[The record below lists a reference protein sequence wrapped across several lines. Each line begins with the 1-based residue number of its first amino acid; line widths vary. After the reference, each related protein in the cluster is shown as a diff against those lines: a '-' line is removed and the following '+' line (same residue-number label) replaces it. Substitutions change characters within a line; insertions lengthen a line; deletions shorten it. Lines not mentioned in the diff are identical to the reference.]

1 MHTLSLFAG
10 IGGFDYA
17 LERVGCT
24 LVGQVECDPFCR
36 RVLATRFP
44 FVPSHRDV
52 RTYGSDARRREA
64 AGAASGAGLRPG
76 RGEPLGRGAAV
87 DLLVGGFPC
96 QDLSVAGRRAGLGGD
111 RSALFWEIVRIAQL
125 TRPPWGLF
133 ENVPGLLASDSGR
146 DMWTVLNGLRQ
157 CWPAVGYRIL
167 DSRYFGVAQRR
178 RRVFFVGGPDE
189 ARVAEV
195 LALTEG
201 GDGGP
206 EPGGEAGPGAAGATQ
221 VGVDLAR
228 ALGGIGGGQDYGAN
242 KGTLIAGALQ
252 SHAKRHGHAMTTEQA
267 ATDGHLVAHALG
279 AGAGGSKFGSGRGS
293 QEDYVVSDP
302 ISAHEGKTYS
312 HEGRNNFRLR
322 NVVSVHEDQRTGQIY
337 ENDHTHALAQPGG
350 KPGQGYQ
357 AVREGASV
365 RRLTPVECER
375 LQGFPDGW
383 TCLCTPLKAYAADP
397 ESAAWRC
404 TCADSPRYRALG
416 NAVTTTV
423 IEWLGRRL
431 LRVG

>member
-96 QDLSVAGRRAGLGGD
+96 QDLSVAGRRTGLGGD

-125 TRPPWGLF
+125 TRAPWGLF

-157 CWPAVGYRIL
+157 CWPAVGYRLL

-178 RRVFFVGGPDE
+178 RRVFFVGGPD
-189 ARVAEV
+189 ADRVASV

-201 GDGGP
+201 SDGDSDP
-206 EPGGEAGPGAAGATQ
+206 RGEAGPGPAAPAGNSPP
-221 VGVDLAR
+221 VAR
-228 ALGGIGGGQDYGAN
+228 AF
-242 KGTLIAGALQ
+242 
-252 SHAKRHGHAMTTEQA
+252 
-267 ATDGHLVAHALG
+267 VAHALG

-312 HEGRNNFRLR
+312 HESRNNFRLR
-322 NVVSVHEDQRTGQIY
+322 NVVSVHEAQRTGQIY

-423 IEWLGRRL
+423 IEWLGVLHEASLTPDHQCGDVPGSGRRATP
-431 LRVG
+431 RDHGARSDEHPP

>member
-96 QDLSVAGRRAGLGGD
+96 QDLSVAGRRTGLGGD

-125 TRPPWGLF
+125 TRAPWGLF

-157 CWPAVGYRIL
+157 CWPAVGYRLL

-178 RRVFFVGGPDE
+178 RRVFFVGGPD
-189 ARVAEV
+189 ADRVASV

-201 GDGGP
+201 SDGDSDP
-206 EPGGEAGPGAAGATQ
+206 RGEAGPGPAAPAGNSPP
-221 VGVDLAR
+221 VAR
-228 ALGGIGGGQDYGAN
+228 AF
-242 KGTLIAGALQ
+242 
-252 SHAKRHGHAMTTEQA
+252 
-267 ATDGHLVAHALG
+267 VAHALG

-312 HEGRNNFRLR
+312 HESRNNFRLR

-383 TCLCTPLKAYAADP
+383 TCLCQPLEAYAQDP
-397 ESAAWRC
+397 EAAAWRC